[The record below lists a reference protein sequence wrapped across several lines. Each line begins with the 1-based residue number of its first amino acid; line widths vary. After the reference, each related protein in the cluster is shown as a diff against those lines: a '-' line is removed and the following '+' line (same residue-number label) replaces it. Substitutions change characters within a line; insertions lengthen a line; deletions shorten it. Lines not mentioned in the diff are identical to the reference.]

1 MRSVYA
7 TTYRMVGWMNELE
20 QLLEQTIRRHVR
32 ADGRVVSV
40 ATRPM
45 RERERGYSG
54 AHMERHEVGY
64 RDAHGAI
71 YRASLVTKD
80 ASLTERR
87 VLERLAAQGQCVPYS
102 YTLDLTTNRSAL
114 VCQQD
119 LDGDALD
126 GSSSVGTVWQVARC
140 LARIHAANLGRAD
153 ELAWLPR
160 AAQAYV
166 EDVIL
171 ADFRQ
176 QLALTVEHPAF
187 AAEYGETAR
196 RMEEVTQ
203 PFLVVMGTLWTEGD
217 SLTLIHAD
225 LMDDHVLIHAGRP
238 YLIDWGQAR
247 YGSLY
252 LDLPNIFTPDTVL
265 LYQDALAELGHD
277 IPTEEFM
284 RRYREA
290 GRYPGFKYMGF
301 LLSLWRA
308 GQLDSLHGSL
318 LDQLLHG
325 T

>member
-1 MRSVYA
+1 MD
-7 TTYRMVGWMNELE
+7 ELE
-20 QLLEQTIRRHVR
+20 QLLGQTIRRHVR
-32 ADGRVVSV
+32 PDGRVVGV

-45 RERERGYSG
+45 GEHEQGYSG
-54 AHMERHEVGY
+54 ARLERHEIGY
-64 RDAHGAI
+64 RGVDGVLHTV
-71 YRASLVTKD
+71 RLVTKD

-102 YTLDLTTNRSAL
+102 HTLDLTTDRSAL

-119 LDGDALD
+119 LGEDTLD
-126 GSSSVGTVWQVARC
+126 GAPPMGTVRQVARR
-140 LARIHAANLGRAD
+140 LARIHAANLGQSD

-160 AAQAYV
+160 ADRAYV

-176 QLALTVEHPAF
+176 QLALAREHPAF

-196 RMEEVTQ
+196 RMEEAAQ
-203 PFLVVMGTLWTEGD
+203 PFLASMDALWTDGH

-225 LMDDHVLIHAGRP
+225 LMDDHVLVHAGRP

-252 LDLPNIFTPDTVL
+252 LDLPNIFTPHTVL
-265 LYQDALAELGHD
+265 LYRDALAERGHD

-290 GRYPGFKYMGF
+290 GRYTGFKYMGF

-308 GQLDSLHGSL
+308 GQLDALRGPL
-318 LDQLLHG
+318 LNQLLRG
-325 T
+325 K